1 MSERSLTIWKLLI
14 SFTVL
19 SIVASGFN
27 LYPKNKKYKKIVARS
42 SESNFGTDKELENV
56 IEYLEERL
64 EQRSYYAFSLD
75 KQPMRLTNVLTLADG
90 SGPGSRRS
98 RSALRVSMI
107 YQSQK
112 RFQAQL
118 NYRGKIY
125 TVSSGES
132 VSALGEIVHI
142 DQAQV
147 VIRRDSKV
155 LSYPAP
161 GTDRQNAIEINLKDI
176 NRGKI

>member
-1 MSERSLTIWKLLI
+1 MSERSLTIWKILI
-14 SFTVL
+14 TFTML
-19 SIVASGFN
+19 SLIAGGFS
-27 LYPKNKKYKKIVARS
+27 LYPKNKKYQKIIAKS
-42 SESNFGTDKELENV
+42 SRTFGTDKELENV
-56 IEYLEERL
+56 IEYLEQRL
-64 EQRSYYAFSLD
+64 EERGYYQFGLE

-90 SGPGSRRS
+90 SGPRSRRS

-125 TVSSGES
+125 TVSSGELIPS
-132 VSALGEIVHI
+132 LGEVVHI
-142 DQAQV
+142 DQKQV
-147 VIRRDSKV
+147 VMKRDNKI

-161 GTDRQNAIEINLKDI
+161 GTDRHNTIEISLEDFNL
-176 NRGKI
+176 GKI

>member
-14 SFTVL
+14 TFTML
-19 SIVASGFN
+19 SLIAGGFS
-27 LYPKNKKYKKIVARS
+27 LYPKNKKYQKIIAKSYRT
-42 SESNFGTDKELENV
+42 FGTDKEIENV
-56 IEYLEERL
+56 IEYLEQRL
-64 EQRSYYAFSLD
+64 EERGYYQFGLE

-90 SGPGSRRS
+90 SGPRSRRS

-125 TVSSGES
+125 TVSSGELIPS
-132 VSALGEIVHI
+132 LGEVVHI
-142 DQAQV
+142 DQKQV
-147 VIRRDSKV
+147 VMKRDNKI

-161 GTDRQNAIEINLKDI
+161 GTDRHNTIEISLEDFNL
-176 NRGKI
+176 GKI

>member
-1 MSERSLTIWKLLI
+1 MSDRSLTIWKLLI
-14 SFTVL
+14 TFTLL
-19 SIVASGFN
+19 SVISGGFS
-27 LYPKNKKYKKIVARS
+27 LYPKNKKYRKIIAKS
-42 SESNFGTDKELENV
+42 SRNFGTDKELENV

-64 EQRSYYAFSLD
+64 EQRGYYQFALE

-90 SGPGSRRS
+90 SGPSSKRS

-112 RFQAQL
+112 KFQAQL

-125 TVSSGES
+125 TVASGES
-132 VSALGEIVHI
+132 ISSIGEVVHI
-142 DQAQV
+142 DQKQV
-147 VIRRDSKV
+147 IMKRENKI

-161 GTDRQNAIEINLKDI
+161 GTDRQNPLEISIEDF

>member
-1 MSERSLTIWKLLI
+1 MSDRSLTIWKLLI
-14 SFTVL
+14 TFTLL
-19 SIVASGFN
+19 SIISGGFS
-27 LYPKNKKYKKIVARS
+27 LYPKNKKYRKIIAKS
-42 SESNFGTDKELENV
+42 SRNFGTDKELENV

-64 EQRSYYAFSLD
+64 EQRGYYQFALE

-90 SGPGSRRS
+90 SGPSSRRS

-112 RFQAQL
+112 KFQAQL

-125 TVSSGES
+125 TVASGES
-132 VSALGEIVHI
+132 ISSIGEVVHI
-142 DQAQV
+142 DQKQV
-147 VIRRDSKV
+147 IMKRENKI
-155 LSYPAP
+155 LSYPAT
-161 GTDRQNAIEINLKDI
+161 GTDRQNPLEISIEDF

>member
-14 SFTVL
+14 TFSVL
-19 SIVASGFN
+19 SIVAGGFSI
-27 LYPKNKKYKKIVARS
+27 YPKNIKYQKIIAKS
-42 SESNFGTDKELENV
+42 SRTFGTDKELENV

-64 EQRSYYAFSLD
+64 EQRGYYQFGLE

-132 VSALGEIVHI
+132 VPSIGEVVHI
-142 DQAQV
+142 DQKQV
-147 VIRRDSKV
+147 VMKRENKI

-161 GTDRQNAIEINLKDI
+161 GTDRQNALEISVEDF

>member
-14 SFTVL
+14 TSAILSVVAGSF
-19 SIVASGFN
+19 S
-27 LYPKNKKYKKIVARS
+27 LYPKNKKYRKIVAKS
-42 SESNFGTDKELENV
+42 SRTFGTDKELESV
-56 IEYLEERL
+56 IEYLEKRL
-64 EQRSYYAFSLD
+64 EQRGYHQFTLE

-90 SGPGSRRS
+90 SGPSSRRS

-112 RFQAQL
+112 KFQAQL

-125 TVSSGES
+125 TVSSGKEIPT
-132 VSALGEIVHI
+132 LGEVVHI
-142 DQAQV
+142 DEKQV
-147 VIRRDSKV
+147 VMKRENKI

-161 GTDRQNAIEINLKDI
+161 GTDRQNALEISAEDFK
-176 NRGKI
+176 RGKI